1 MNFQFTNTQ
10 LTVAVVALFL
20 VVATIIGLYLQ
31 RRKTRTSRFSQS
43 FWIGVRPR
51 CPDHGTSKK
60 AEAKL
65 ADREIRVKFMKI
77 RDLGDT
83 ERERFVAEWQI
94 VQGRFVDYPKPA
106 VIEAGDLINAIL
118 QARGYPAAG
127 FDQRAAD
134 LSVSYPRVM
143 ENYRLANAVAV
154 RPGRADASTE
164 ELRTAMV
171 QYRTIFDELIQVQP
185 PNEKVAAA

>member
-1 MNFQFTNTQ
+1 MHFQFTNTQ

-20 VVATIIGLYLQ
+20 VGATIIGLYLQ
-31 RRKTRTSRFSQS
+31 RRKTRTSGFRNRFGSEYDRAVVTY
-43 FWIGVRPR
+43 GN
-51 CPDHGTSKK
+51 SKK

-65 ADREIRVKFMKI
+65 ADREMRVKFMKI
-77 RDLGDT
+77 RDLGAT

-143 ENYRLANAVAV
+143 ENYRLANAVTV